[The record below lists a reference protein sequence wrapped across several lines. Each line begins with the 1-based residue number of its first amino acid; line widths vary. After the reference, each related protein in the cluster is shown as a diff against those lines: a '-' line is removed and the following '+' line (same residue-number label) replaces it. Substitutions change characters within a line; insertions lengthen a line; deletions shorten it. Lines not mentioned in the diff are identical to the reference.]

1 MTDKYRKWQPQI
13 GSDFLTVTL
22 NPQWYSRKA
31 ADQFKQSKDTLK
43 HILKKFSDNFCMI
56 AELTKQG
63 NVHYH
68 GWIVYRN
75 KHDTT
80 KQHLLDTL
88 KVLGLSHIKEDTIKN
103 TERVLEYMTKQ
114 VKFTNE
120 FINNPIVRYKKKN
133 ILLSE
138 VKEGVSGETDKVSP
152 RPPHRSIIVNILDDI
167 VAALD
172 YNQIIIESEVPGGT
186 E

>member
-1 MTDKYRKWQPQI
+1 LTDKYRKWLPPI
-13 GSDFLTVTL
+13 GTDFLTVTL

-31 ADQFKQSKDTLK
+31 CDQFKQTKDTLK

-68 GWIVYRN
+68 GWIVYR
-75 KHDTT
+75 HMHETT

-88 KVLGLSHIKEDTIKN
+88 KVLGLSHINETIKN
-103 TERVLEYMTKQ
+103 QTRVLEYMTKH

-138 VKEGVSGETDKVSP
+138 SKVGVGGETEAVSP
-152 RPPHRSIIVNILDDI
+152 HPPSRSIIVNIMDDLI
-167 VAALD
+167 TALD
-172 YNQIIIESEVPGGT
+172 YNTINIEYEVPEGT